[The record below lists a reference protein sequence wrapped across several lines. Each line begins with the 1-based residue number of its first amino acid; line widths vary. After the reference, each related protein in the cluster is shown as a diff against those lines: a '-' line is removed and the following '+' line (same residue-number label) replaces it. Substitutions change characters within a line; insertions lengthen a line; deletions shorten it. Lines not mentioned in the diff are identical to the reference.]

1 MLDYLYPRIYFSP
14 DGDEE
19 GGGEDSDY
27 GSDENGG
34 VDNGGGVY
42 ESEDELVAEDIIEPY
57 AIPTTT
63 EYVNVSAI
71 PGTKSIT
78 SFLMPSSDVNPFIGG
93 FTEGSIPSQG
103 LEVLVYILGNPGGK
117 FYLNIKDID
126 DDKIFDLSNTE
137 IPASGRYAT
146 KIAFPASTT
155 TNKYKINLRAG
166 DGSILSPSLPKTDPM
181 WTIHQYPNPTAT
193 FTKTTGTATGVTY
206 SGDDVTFTTNPKIS
220 LNART
225 NAHQSTSLK
234 NGNSIPTYSTFTYAI
249 TAAKG
254 GALVYVKNTSFEIAN
269 DTTLIKKVK
278 EDVVDSNIIKL
289 ENVDN
294 LSNDMVAELSNYT
307 KTKLYNVNS
316 LTLKL
321 SDTSNLYPGMFI
333 SGGANYA
340 SIVSIKDG
348 DEITISN
355 DISASDKTVL
365 TFYHKFN
372 TTLTIKSI
380 DTYLKRITLLG
391 REKRRINAGTLLSF
405 KNDEMRFARQ
415 TATSNSGS
423 ASTTITNTIIFQ
435 KFGTKDVTFTF
446 PTDDIF
452 TLTPNASDQRV
463 SVVKETAKDIN
474 VLLPDTDNNSG
485 SKTPSTV
492 RNPVHGVISG
502 SYGSGDG
509 TITYTP
515 AVGFVGE
522 DSFTFKVNDGT
533 TDSEV
538 KTIFITVKK

>member
-1 MLDYLYPRIYFSP
+1 
-14 DGDEE
+14 
-19 GGGEDSDY
+19 
-27 GSDENGG
+27 
-34 VDNGGGVY
+34 
-42 ESEDELVAEDIIEPY
+42 
-57 AIPTTT
+57 
-63 EYVNVSAI
+63 
-71 PGTKSIT
+71 
-78 SFLMPSSDVNPFIGG
+78 
-93 FTEGSIPSQG
+93 
-103 LEVLVYILGNPGGK
+103 
-117 FYLNIKDID
+117 
-126 DDKIFDLSNTE
+126 
-137 IPASGRYAT
+137 
-146 KIAFPASTT
+146 
-155 TNKYKINLRAG
+155 
-166 DGSILSPSLPKTDPM
+166 M

-254 GALVYVKNTSFEIAN
+254 GALVYVKNSSFEIAN

-321 SDTSNLYPGMFI
+321 SDTSNLFPGMSI
-333 SGGANYA
+333 SGGVKYA
-340 SIVSIKDG
+340 SIVSIKDNN
-348 DEITISN
+348 EITISN
-355 DISASDKTVL
+355 DISVSDKTVL
-365 TFYHKFN
+365 TFYPTSN
-372 TTLTIKSI
+372 PTLIIKSI
-380 DTYLKRITLLG
+380 DTYLKRVTLG
-391 REKRRINAGTLLSF
+391 RPVGRINSGTLLSF
-405 KNDEMRFARQ
+405 VNDEMQFARE
-415 TATSNSGS
+415 TAISNSGS
-423 ASTTITNTIIFQ
+423 ASTTMTNTIIFQ
-435 KFGTKDVTFTF
+435 EFGTKDVTFTF